1 MSDYKLKQLRKE
13 TIKKLNELKD
23 NLSYD
28 NMTNYT
34 DMINTLIDYDNNA
47 QDNLYL
53 YDNILQ
59 YYNFVDDE
67 LISYIIEDDKK
78 RYGYY
83 DLDRLRCFINDTR
96 SDDIYILDGY
106 GNLENIDDGVIIDCI
121 NQSIETLEEN
131 I

>member
-13 TIKKLNELKD
+13 TIKKLKELKD